1 MPSVCSAVR
10 AHQHR
15 KKRSKFRGRERKW
28 KWKTQKNNHNAS
40 TLLAAFFLFHFGMCR
55 KKKEQPSTNI
65 ETGKSIGSGDQQQ
78 KRADR
83 WRTLT
88 VERKMKWNS
97 FSRTHKLKLRLKL
110 PRCRYTLE
118 LEAAL
123 GSRIYRASMCVKRAS
138 ASDSVRTCVRLR
150 GEMVKQQ
157 TERRKFDERNA
168 PMLANVAFI
177 WTFSFYVYILVFF
190 SLAHFFSRTK
200 LTAALVCCCV
210 FSSGGSFFSSI
221 VECSRGDSISFDDDD
236 DDDEMKWKIFYISP
250 RWVDDDDERDEFI
263 GTGCMSKLSF
273 FWGAQMRV
281 ECIIL
286 LLIRP
291 TAGPKPSSRCVVV
304 MIFAYV
310 QQDQRESE
318 SINLNIQWN
327 WRDLWH
333 IAWISRVISCEVECR
348 SRNLNLNTFCARE
361 PGQ

>member
-1 MPSVCSAVR
+1 MHIKTAPLIGAALVGFCDRQCRVCAVR
-10 AHQHR
+10 CAR
-15 KKRSKFRGRERKW
+15 TSTERSEASSEEEKENENDERPKK
-28 KWKTQKNNHNAS
+28 KTTITQAPC
-40 TLLAAFFLFHFGMCR
+40 LLHFFSFILVCAE
-55 KKKEQPSTNI
+55 KKEQPSTNI

-123 GSRIYRASMCVKRAS
+123 GSRICRASMCVKRAS
-138 ASDSVRTCVRLR
+138 ASDSVRACVRLR

-157 TERRKFDERNA
+157 TERRKFDERNT

-190 SLAHFFSRTK
+190 SLAHFFFRTK

-236 DDDEMKWKIFYISP
+236 DDEMKWKIFYISP

-263 GTGCMSKLSF
+263 GTGCMSKLNLFEVCKCVLNVSF
-273 FWGAQMRV
+273 YYSFDR
-281 ECIIL
+281 L
-286 LLIRP
+286 LDQSRP
-291 TAGPKPSSRCVVV
+291 ADALLSWSSRT
-304 MIFAYV
+304 YS
-310 QQDQRESE
+310 R
-318 SINLNIQWN
+318 INANPSQLI
-327 WRDLWH
+327 
-333 IAWISRVISCEVECR
+333 
-348 SRNLNLNTFCARE
+348 
-361 PGQ
+361 